1 MLENSLAE
9 KLIEQVTKYTSY
21 NVNIMNEQGV
31 IIASRNPERIGKF
44 HEVAWQIVHGTS
56 DIMVTENDNE
66 YPGVLSGINMVI
78 DIEGKREG
86 GSRCNGKSGRNSSHC
101 LNHQNGN

>member
-31 IIASRNPERIGKF
+31 IMRAVIRSESGNFTKLHGRSCMEQRISWSLKM
-44 HEVAWQIVHGTS
+44 T
-56 DIMVTENDNE
+56 MNTRE
-66 YPGVLSGINMVI
+66 Y
-78 DIEGKREG
+78 
-86 GSRCNGKSGRNSSHC
+86 
-101 LNHQNGN
+101 

>member
-31 IIASRNPERIGKF
+31 IGANREISRSCMADR
-44 HEVAWQIVHGTS
+44 AWNNGYHG
-56 DIMVTENDNE
+56 
-66 YPGVLSGINMVI
+66 
-78 DIEGKREG
+78 
-86 GSRCNGKSGRNSSHC
+86 H
-101 LNHQNGN
+101 

>member
-44 HEVAWQIVHGTS
+44 HEVAWQIVHGTT
-56 DIMVTENDNE
+56 DIMVTKMTMR
-66 YPGVLSGINMVI
+66 INGELDEE
-78 DIEGKREG
+78 DISK
-86 GSRCNGKSGRNSSHC
+86 KSKQER
-101 LNHQNGN
+101 LDE

>member
-21 NVNIMNEQGV
+21 NVNIMNERGV

-44 HEVAWQIVHGTS
+44 HEVAW
-56 DIMVTENDNE
+56 
-66 YPGVLSGINMVI
+66 
-78 DIEGKREG
+78 
-86 GSRCNGKSGRNSSHC
+86 
-101 LNHQNGN
+101 

>member
-44 HEVAWQIVHGTS
+44 HEVACTWWNGVFPVCS
-56 DIMVTENDNE
+56 SAENTIRITQKKII
-66 YPGVLSGINMVI
+66 S
-78 DIEGKREG
+78 
-86 GSRCNGKSGRNSSHC
+86 
-101 LNHQNGN
+101 

>member
-1 MLENSLAE
+1 MEYRDPFLEVPTKSCYNLRNDLKRTGREEQTMLENSLAE

-44 HEVAWQIVHGTS
+44 HEVAWQIG
-56 DIMVTENDNE
+56 
-66 YPGVLSGINMVI
+66 
-78 DIEGKREG
+78 
-86 GSRCNGKSGRNSSHC
+86 
-101 LNHQNGN
+101 Q

>member
-31 IIASRNPERIGKF
+31 ILPAAIPRESESFMKL
-44 HEVAWQIVHGTS
+44 HGRS
-56 DIMVTENDNE
+56 YMEQ
-66 YPGVLSGINMVI
+66 VI
-78 DIEGKREG
+78 
-86 GSRCNGKSGRNSSHC
+86 
-101 LNHQNGN
+101 LW

>member
-44 HEVAWQIVHGTS
+44 HEVAWNNGYHG
-56 DIMVTENDNE
+56 
-66 YPGVLSGINMVI
+66 
-78 DIEGKREG
+78 
-86 GSRCNGKSGRNSSHC
+86 H
-101 LNHQNGN
+101 

>member
-31 IIASRNPERIGKF
+31 IIAIPRESESFMKL
-44 HEVAWQIVHGTS
+44 HGRS
-56 DIMVTENDNE
+56 YMEQ
-66 YPGVLSGINMVI
+66 VI
-78 DIEGKREG
+78 
-86 GSRCNGKSGRNSSHC
+86 
-101 LNHQNGN
+101 LW

>member
-31 IIASRNPERIGKF
+31 IIASRNPERIGSIKRD
-44 HEVAWQIVHGTS
+44 QY
-56 DIMVTENDNE
+56 DNR
-66 YPGVLSGINMVI
+66 
-78 DIEGKREG
+78 D
-86 GSRCNGKSGRNSSHC
+86 
-101 LNHQNGN
+101 

>member
-31 IIASRNPERIGKF
+31 ITKLHGRSCMEQRISWSLKM
-44 HEVAWQIVHGTS
+44 T
-56 DIMVTENDNE
+56 MNTRE
-66 YPGVLSGINMVI
+66 Y
-78 DIEGKREG
+78 
-86 GSRCNGKSGRNSSHC
+86 
-101 LNHQNGN
+101 

>member
-31 IIASRNPERIGKF
+31 IIASRQSR
-44 HEVAWQIVHGTS
+44 
-56 DIMVTENDNE
+56 ENRK
-66 YPGVLSGINMVI
+66 VS
-78 DIEGKREG
+78 
-86 GSRCNGKSGRNSSHC
+86 
-101 LNHQNGN
+101 